1 MPLVY
6 FPKDNWIKGESFNP
20 IIVGGTFKV
29 SGRDSRAIFPRLY
42 DVVLLYYSHSIVPGG
57 LPVIS

>member
-1 MPLVY
+1 MLHVY
-6 FPKDNWIKGESFNP
+6 FPNDNRMKGVSFHP

-29 SGRDSRAIFPRLY
+29 SDRDSQAIFPRLY
-42 DVVLLYYSHSIVPGG
+42 DVVLFYYSHSIVPGG